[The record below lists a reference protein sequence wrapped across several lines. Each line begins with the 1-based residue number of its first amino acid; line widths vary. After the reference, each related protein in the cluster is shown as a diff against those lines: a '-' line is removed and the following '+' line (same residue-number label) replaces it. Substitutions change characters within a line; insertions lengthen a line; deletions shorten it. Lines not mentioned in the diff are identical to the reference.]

1 MKRLHRISLLVFT
14 ASALSL
20 GCIAQNKKAA
30 SPTYPITPVPF
41 TSVKVTPNTFWGQRL
56 EASRKTTIPLAFSKC
71 EETGRYTNFVN
82 ATTHMK
88 DPSKTFKV
96 GGYSF
101 DDTDPYK
108 TIEGASY
115 ILQTFPDK
123 KLEAYIDSVL
133 DIIGAAQEPD
143 GYLYTARTQ
152 NPQHPHEWAGD
163 RRWVKEEDL
172 SHELYNLG
180 HMVEAAIAH
189 HQATGSRKFL
199 DIAIKYAD
207 CVCREVGPKQG
218 QACVVPGHQIAEM
231 ALAKLYLATGD
242 KKYLDEAKFFLDYR
256 GKTTIVHDYSQ
267 AHKPVVDQD
276 EAVGHAVRAAYM
288 YAGMADVAALTGDTA
303 YIHAIDRIWE
313 NIVAK
318 KLYITGGIGATSSG
332 EAFGKNY
339 ELPNMSAYCE
349 TCAAIGNVYVNH
361 RLFLLHGDSKYYDV
375 LERTLYNGLI
385 SGVSLD
391 GDSFF
396 YPNPLASIGQHQR
409 QAWFGCACC
418 PSNICRFI
426 PSLPGYI
433 YAVRDGA
440 HAPAGALGLPAV
452 YVNLFL
458 SNSSTLD
465 VEGKKLTLT
474 QETNYPWDGDIT
486 IRVDKSN
493 VGMFT
498 MKIRIPGW
506 LKNQPVPSD
515 LYHYTDNRRLAASC
529 SLNGTKIDVKPFEDG
544 YLNLTRRWKKGD
556 VIKLHFDMQPRTV
569 RASSKVEADRGMVSI
584 ERGPIVYCAEWA
596 DNDFDIMGTLVNQ
609 EPRFEL
615 GDATIANTPVK
626 TIKTQAQTLSFS
638 KDGRLEAKDA
648 TLTLIPY
655 YAWCHRGSGKMSVW
669 LAQDLNATTPTLP
682 ATLASQSK
690 VETSSKI
697 PALTSLND
705 RLTPRD
711 ENDRSVPYTHWWPKQ
726 ASTEWITYEFPTV
739 STIQSSTVWWFD
751 DGPWGGCRVPKS
763 WNVYYRDE
771 QGNWQP
777 VAHPDHFGVKKGMGN
792 TVNFDPV
799 KTKALKL
806 EVTLP
811 DDNSAGIFE
820 WSVK

>member
-1 MKRLHRISLLVFT
+1 
-14 ASALSL
+14 
-20 GCIAQNKKAA
+20 
-30 SPTYPITPVPF
+30 
-41 TSVKVTPNTFWGQRL
+41 
-56 EASRKTTIPLAFSKC
+56 
-71 EETGRYTNFVN
+71 
-82 ATTHMK
+82 
-88 DPSKTFKV
+88 
-96 GGYSF
+96 
-101 DDTDPYK
+101 
-108 TIEGASY
+108 
-115 ILQTFPDK
+115 
-123 KLEAYIDSVL
+123 
-133 DIIGAAQEPD
+133 
-143 GYLYTARTQ
+143 
-152 NPQHPHEWAGD
+152 
-163 RRWVKEEDL
+163 
-172 SHELYNLG
+172 
-180 HMVEAAIAH
+180 MVEAAIAH

-207 CVCREVGPKQG
+207 CVCREVGPRQG

-361 RLFLLHGDSKYYDV
+361 RLF
-375 LERTLYNGLI
+375 
-385 SGVSLD
+385 
-391 GDSFF
+391 
-396 YPNPLASIGQHQR
+396 
-409 QAWFGCACC
+409 
-418 PSNICRFI
+418 RFI

-440 HAPAGALGLPAV
+440 HAPVGALGLPAV

-465 VEGKKLTLT
+465 VDGKKLTLT

-486 IRVDKSN
+486 IRVDKSSA
-493 VGMFT
+493 GMFT

-569 RASSKVEADRGMVSI
+569 RASSKVEADRGMISI

-763 WNVYYRDE
+763 WNIYYRDE